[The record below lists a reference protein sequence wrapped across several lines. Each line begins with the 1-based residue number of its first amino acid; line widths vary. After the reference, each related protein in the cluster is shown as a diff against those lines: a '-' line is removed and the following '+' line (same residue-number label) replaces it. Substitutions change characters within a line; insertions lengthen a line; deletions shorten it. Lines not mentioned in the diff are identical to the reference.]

1 MTEELRRKH
10 IETLEVL
17 QEFQDE
23 NDALKSKLAGSAASE
38 VEALRASL
46 ASATSGREAAE
57 AKAEAA
63 AASAKEAAKKQR
75 SAENGLRTERSLRA
89 AETAEAEAAAAAS
102 ADAIR
107 RLENERDD
115 AVHTAA
121 ARADADAK
129 QVAALEAKAAE
140 SARELDK
147 ARVVAA
153 AYKAANEQ
161 DSGRADAL
169 DQEKTALAEKLRR
182 MTTHQYELGERA
194 REHEA
199 AADAARAEL
208 LEASRT
214 VVAPA
219 PPPAPA
225 TASVATQTDGDDPAA
240 VAAARD
246 ALAEKVD
253 ALERRLAESHRGITV
268 KPSPPAADA
277 PFGDYVGIK
286 RENAKLRMELAEL
299 RSAHV
304 ALAEAAPERRA
315 APAKGA
321 RVSAARAPALPGI
334 AAKRPSGL
342 RQ

>member
-140 SARELDK
+140 LARELEK

-161 DSGRADAL
+161 DINFGMLSSTVKQYNAKPVLVVKNANYIKNEEKGFVEIGCNLGGFSYLARQGMYNCMSYVPQIDFRIGFVVEGESDEELPERMMCAVEVHMADIA
-169 DQEKTALAEKLRR
+169 KLAE
-182 MTTHQYELGERA
+182 
-194 REHEA
+194 
-199 AADAARAEL
+199 
-208 LEASRT
+208 
-214 VVAPA
+214 
-219 PPPAPA
+219 
-225 TASVATQTDGDDPAA
+225 
-240 VAAARD
+240 
-246 ALAEKVD
+246 
-253 ALERRLAESHRGITV
+253 I
-268 KPSPPAADA
+268 
-277 PFGDYVGIK
+277 
-286 RENAKLRMELAEL
+286 
-299 RSAHV
+299 
-304 ALAEAAPERRA
+304 
-315 APAKGA
+315 
-321 RVSAARAPALPGI
+321 
-334 AAKRPSGL
+334 
-342 RQ
+342 